1 MDYGAAY
8 FTGDHPQEIECA
20 VNAWF
25 GRNPDCHPLFS
36 NTVLSI
42 SEGIYHILY
51 YERIP
56 RREVRIPAFVGK
68 EVDAW
73 QG

>member
-51 YERIP
+51 Y
-56 RREVRIPAFVGK
+56 RRDVWVIETPAFVGN
-68 EVDAW
+68 EVAAW